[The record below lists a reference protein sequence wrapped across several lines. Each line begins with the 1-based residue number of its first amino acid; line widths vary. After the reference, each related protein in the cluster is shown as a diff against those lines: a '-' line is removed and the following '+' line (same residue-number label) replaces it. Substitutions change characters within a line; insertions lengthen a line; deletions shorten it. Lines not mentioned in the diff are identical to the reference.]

1 MAEKNGIN
9 FSNLCKILIEKL
21 HMRKVLNLSLFFFS
35 YFFLYTK
42 ILIVIIYKK
51 IEKKIHKIVIHNL
64 NNIDESLVR
73 RKINLNEGQSF
84 WDLIPQN

>member
-1 MAEKNGIN
+1 
-9 FSNLCKILIEKL
+9 
-21 HMRKVLNLSLFFFS
+21 MRKVLNLSLFFIAI
-35 YFFLYTK
+35 FF
-42 ILIVIIYKK
+42 IYKNFDSNYLQKK

-84 WDLIPQN
+84 WDFNSTKLTKELKKLRG